1 MSKYTYK
8 QHKEALQEINN
19 RKEILFNNCKNAV
32 RDATVAYMRDL
43 TTLSE
48 LQKVINEIAD
58 SGREAMNKLNK
69 QIDELPS
76 YN

>member
-69 QIDELPS
+69 QIDELPP

>member
-1 MSKYTYK
+1 MNKYTYK
-8 QHKEALQEINN
+8 QYKEALQEINN
-19 RKEILFNNCKNAV
+19 RKEILFYNCKNAV

-69 QIDELPS
+69 QIDELPP

>member
-8 QHKEALQEINN
+8 QYNEALQEINN

-58 SGREAMNKLNK
+58 SGRESMKKLNK
-69 QIDELPS
+69 QIDNLPS